1 MSEHRFNVSAHSYE
15 AHAVAQRRLM
25 QAVLM
30 ALPAIPPSHI
40 LELGAGTGL
49 LTRALLD
56 RYPAACIDAVDVAP
70 NMVDYARRTFQ
81 GERRVSWQTGDAQTV
96 KLGRRYPLI
105 VSNAALQW
113 VADQSCTWRNIAAHL
128 EPVGWLVAGV
138 MLRDTLC
145 ELRALRQQIAPDK
158 VGCFQLPTAGDIRR
172 AVEQAGLEWEKWAP
186 LRFTLRYDDVDHF
199 LRVIHA
205 QGVTGGQPAQG
216 YAPLTRGELRT
227 LKAAYQQQFSKD
239 GKVYATYDAVVLRAR
254 RSGGGGGI

>member
-25 QAVLM
+25 QAVLA
-30 ALPAIPPSHI
+30 ALPASPPPRI

-56 RYPAACIDAVDVAP
+56 RYPAARVDAVDVAP
-70 NMVDYARRTFQ
+70 NMVDYARRSFQ
-81 GERRVSWQTGDAQTV
+81 GERRVAWLVGDAQTV
-96 KLGRRYPLI
+96 KLRRRYPLI
-105 VSNAALQW
+105 VSSAALQW

-128 EPVGWLVAGV
+128 EPTGWLVAGV

-158 VGCFQLPTAGDIRR
+158 IGRFQLPTADDIRW
-172 AVEQAGLEWEKWAP
+172 AVEQAGLEGEQWVP
-186 LRFTLRYDDVDHF
+186 LRFTLYYDDVEHF

-205 QGVTGGQPAQG
+205 QGVTGGQSAQG

-227 LKAAYQQQFSKD
+227 LKDAYQKQFSKD
-239 GKVYATYDAVVLRAR
+239 GKVYATYDAGVLRACR
-254 RSGGGGGI
+254 NGGGGGI